1 MAEISQGKKYG
12 HEINFHGPYLDGQIN
27 LNFHVVSSSNDQITT
42 IKEIADLIRED
53 DTIPATGNYT
63 YYEKQEEK
71 KEVEKK
77 EEVEVA
83 KDEAL
88 GATPRPIMKTVVGIQ
103 VDGDGIKPIF
113 TKEENSVGPKIM
125 MMSLESDAASESET
139 IYPTILSAEA
149 PAVLA
154 DQSDD
159 SKLIT
164 FGNLK
169 KFAEQTDGRYALGS
183 ALTTLEG
190 EVIKKGT
197 INVYQ
202 HYVRITIG
210 NGRTKKG
217 QNLARDYNGKGIAY
231 VLVVNSSS
239 EAIDLESELV
249 SALSTGKSY
258 FMVGHFKPNS
268 GDMQYLYDFSKNTN
282 RASDVAGRN
291 FHCAVWPDDVGGF
304 YFNLSSQVTS
314 DIVVPIINQTSN

>member
-197 INVYQ
+197 LVLYAHTVMITNTDQ
-202 HYVRITIG
+202 SLQFNFYVVSSRVG
-210 NGRTKKG
+210 AY
-217 QNLARDYNGKGIAY
+217 NLNTLK
-231 VLVVNSSS
+231 
-239 EAIDLESELV
+239 E
-249 SALSTGKSY
+249 
-258 FMVGHFKPNS
+258 
-268 GDMQYLYDFSKNTN
+268 DF
-282 RASDVAGRN
+282 GE
-291 FHCAVWPDDVGGF
+291 
-304 YFNLSSQVTS
+304 
-314 DIVVPIINQTSN
+314 